1 MCGLVGY
8 FQTNQANHQI
18 DILKFTQSIKI
29 LHHRGPDAIN
39 MWTSND
45 LRVGLGHTRLAITGV
60 ENGMQPIHYQ
70 HISAIVNGE
79 FYDYKAI
86 KRALITKGYKFS
98 LDSDSEIIIALYL
111 EYGDQCYRYLNGEF
125 AFILYDSKRN
135 CLIAARDR
143 FGVKPLFYAI
153 YRGTVYIAS
162 EIKAILELGVPA
174 KWNLNAL
181 WMAENC
187 IPTCRESYFQEICS
201 LEPGYQ
207 YNFSINGSV
216 NKKLYW
222 QYQSAS
228 YIGSFQDAAVEFRAL
243 IEQAV
248 KRRLVAD
255 VPVTTYLSGGLDSS
269 IILSLATH
277 LGHQMR
283 ETFTISFPESELD
296 EWLFAQEMARY
307 LGVQINKVEVD
318 LQIIADHYAPTV
330 YATESL
336 LRNGQSI
343 AKYYLSK
350 VVRDQGYKVVM
361 TGEGADELFA
371 GYPFFRADIFRDQ
384 NDHHNLRELYKNNK
398 KIASAFLP
406 IEEHNDTLKVITD
419 SLNYIPTWW
428 RIGAG
433 YGKHMRTIYNDKM
446 HTIVMQNPFQRLL
459 KMFNITSQTNQSVL
473 NQSLFL
479 WQKTNFSELIL
490 STLGDRVEMANS
502 IEGRLPFLDNDCVNF
517 ALAIPDYFKISEI
530 EKKIVREACKDLLP
544 LSIYKREKHPLTA
557 PSAINFTKKR
567 NNPLNDMYSDII
579 QSSLLDNLPFI
590 DPVKFRKYF
599 TSLKSANGEEQQAAD
614 VIVNR
619 IVSAALLHQHFRM
632 RE

>member
-18 DILKFTQSIKI
+18 DMLKFAQSIKI
-29 LHHRGPDAIN
+29 LHHRGPDTVNI
-39 MWTSND
+39 WTNND
-45 LRVGLGHTRLAITGV
+45 LRVGLGHTRLAIMGIK
-60 ENGMQPIHYQ
+60 NGAQPIHYE
-70 HISAIVNGE
+70 HVSAIVNGE
-79 FYDYKAI
+79 FYDYKII
-86 KRALITKGYKFS
+86 KKDLIKKGYKFS

-125 AFILYDSKRN
+125 AFVLYDSKRN

-143 FGVKPLFYAI
+143 FGIKPLFYAI

-187 IPTCRESYFQEICS
+187 IPTCRESYFQEICP

-207 YNFSINGSV
+207 YSFSTDGSTH
-216 NKKLYW
+216 KKLYW
-222 QYQSAS
+222 QSQHLS
-228 YIGSFQDAAVEFRAL
+228 YRGSFQDAVVEFRAL

-269 IILSLATH
+269 IILSLVTH
-277 LGHQMR
+277 LNPDMR

-296 EWLFAQEMARY
+296 EWVFAQEMARY

-318 LQIIADHYAPTV
+318 LQIIADHYASTV

-350 VVRDQGYKVVM
+350 VVCAQGYKVVM

-371 GYPFFRADIFRDQ
+371 GYPFFREDVFRAQ
-384 NDHHNLRELYKNNK
+384 NDHHNLSELYKNNK
-398 KIASAFLP
+398 NIAHAFLP
-406 IEEHNDTLKVITD
+406 TEEHNDTLEIINEL
-419 SLNYIPTWW
+419 LNYIPTLW
-428 RIGAG
+428 RVGAG
-433 YGKHMRTIYNDKM
+433 YGKHMRTFYNDKM
-446 HTIVMQNPFQRLL
+446 HIVTMQNPFQRLL
-459 KMFNITSQTNQSVL
+459 KMFGITSHPNQSVL

-502 IEGRLPFLDNDCVNF
+502 IEGRLPFLDNDCVDF
-517 ALAIPDYFKISEI
+517 SSAIPDHFKISDV
-530 EKKIVREACKDLLP
+530 EKKVVREACKDLVP
-544 LSIYKREKHPLTA
+544 ISIYKREKHPLTA
-557 PSAINFTKKR
+557 PSAINFTKER

-590 DPVKFRKYF
+590 DPVHFRKYF
-599 TSLKSANGEEQQAAD
+599 NSLKSANDEEQQAAD

-619 IVSAALLHQHFRM
+619 VVSAALLHQHFRM
-632 RE
+632 SE